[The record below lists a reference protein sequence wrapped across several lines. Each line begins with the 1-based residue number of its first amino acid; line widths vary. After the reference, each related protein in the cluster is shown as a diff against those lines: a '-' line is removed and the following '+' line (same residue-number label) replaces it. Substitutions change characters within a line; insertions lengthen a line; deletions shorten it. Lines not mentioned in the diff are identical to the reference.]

1 MKKFLK
7 NNIYF
12 ILVLLL
18 SLPSVFALFKG
29 GFYGASDDM
38 HIAWLF
44 EMDRIIKIWQIPP
57 RFVPDLSFG
66 FGYPLFNFV
75 FPLPFYLGEL
85 YHLIGLNF
93 VDSIKLVYGL
103 SLVGSSLAMYVLLK
117 EFLNKELSL
126 VGSLI
131 YLYTPYRATDVY
143 SRGAIGESLS
153 FVFLPLIILSIIK
166 IYKNCIDKI
175 HTKIDWKNILT
186 FSLSLAA
193 LILSHNIVSY
203 MFFPFIL
210 LLVIIFL
217 FNLANKKLFIVNNLL
232 GIIFGLSISIYF
244 WLPAIIESS
253 LMKYETVFNFK
264 DHFPTMKQL
273 ITPYFGYGSSVPGPY
288 DWMSFF
294 LGTLNIF
301 ILISGILLSIFFW
314 KRFRRLE
321 KNIFIWSV
329 IVFFLSIFMMNYRS
343 SFIWDNIPFLTYF
356 QFPWRFLTLT
366 TFSSVFFLLPLN
378 YLTKNKVFKMIIPL
392 GLVIFTI
399 FINVNYF
406 KPHDFLGRTDSYYIN
421 RYIPFPLPS
430 QEYLT
435 LQEEY
440 LRLPKNLTE
449 RPSKVY
455 PILFSNEEVN
465 YQVIKEDGL
474 STTIN
479 FEMGNNGLVYYNK
492 YYFPGWSAKLDGKE
506 VKLSAGKPFAQVSL
520 YVEKGK
526 HTVEFKFKEVWY
538 RKILNW
544 FSLLTFVSL
553 IVLNC
558 KYKNHEKNNK

>member
-18 SLPSVFALFKG
+18 SLPSVFALLRG

-44 EMDRIIKIWQIPP
+44 EMDRIIKIWQVPP

-85 YHLIGLNF
+85 YHLIGFNF

-103 SLVGSSLAMYVLLK
+103 SLVGSSLAMYLLLK
-117 EFLNKELSL
+117 EFLSKGLGVVGAL
-126 VGSLI
+126 V

-153 FVFLPLIILSIIK
+153 FVFLPLIILSIIR
-166 IYKNCIDKI
+166 IYKNCEDKI
-175 HTKIDWKNILT
+175 NKNISWKNILT
-186 FSLSLAA
+186 FSFSLAA

-203 MFFPFIL
+203 MFFSFIL
-210 LLVIIFL
+210 LLVFIFV
-217 FNLANKKLFIVNNLL
+217 FNVVNKKLFILNNLL

-273 ITPYFGYGSSVPGPY
+273 VTPYFEYGASVAGPY

-294 LGTLNIF
+294 LGTVNI
-301 ILISGILLSIFFW
+301 LVLVSGILLSTFFW
-314 KRFRRLE
+314 KRFKRLE
-321 KNIFIWSV
+321 KNIFIWSI

-343 SFIWDNIPFLTYF
+343 SFIWDNFPLLPYF

-378 YLTKNKVFKMIIPL
+378 HLIKNKTFKIMIPL
-392 GLVIFTI
+392 GLVLFTI
-399 FINVNYF
+399 FLNVNYF
-406 KPHDFLGRTDSYYIN
+406 KPHDFLGRTDEYYIN
-421 RYIPFPLPS
+421 RYIPVPS
-430 QEYLT
+430 PSEDYLT

-440 LRLPKNLTE
+440 LRLPKSLKE
-449 RPSKVY
+449 RPNKVY
-455 PILFSNEEVN
+455 PTLFSSEEVS
-465 YQVIKEDGL
+465 YQVIKEDGI
-474 STTIN
+474 SSTIN
-479 FEMGNNGLVYYNK
+479 FEMGKGGLIYYNK

-506 VKLSAGKPFAQVSL
+506 VELSAGEPFAQVSL
-520 YVEKGK
+520 YVEKGQ
-526 HTVEFKFKEVWY
+526 HTVKFEFKEVWY
-538 RKILNW
+538 RKMLNW
-544 FSLLTFVSL
+544 LSLLTLLSL
-553 IVLNC
+553 IVLNF
-558 KYKNHEKNNK
+558 KYNNHEKNNK

>member
-18 SLPSVFALFKG
+18 SLPSIFALLRG

-44 EMDRIIKIWQIPP
+44 EMDKIIKIWQIPP

-85 YHLIGLNF
+85 FNLTGFSL
-93 VDSIKLVYGL
+93 VDSVKLVYGI
-103 SLVGSSLAMYVLLK
+103 SLVGSSLVMYLLLK
-117 EFLNKELSL
+117 EFLNKELSV

-153 FVFLPLIILSIIK
+153 FVFLPLIIFSIIR
-166 IYKNCIDKI
+166 IYKSYEDKLN
-175 HTKIDWKNILT
+175 KKLDWKNISI
-186 FSLSLAA
+186 FSFSLAA

-203 MFFPFIL
+203 MFFPFVL
-210 LLVIIFL
+210 LLILIFL
-217 FNLANKKLFIVNNLL
+217 LTLVNKRSFVLSNIL

-273 ITPYFGYGSSVPGPY
+273 ITPYFGYGSSVAGPY

-294 LGTLNIF
+294 LGGVNIL

-314 KRFRRLE
+314 KRFKRLE
-321 KNIFIWSV
+321 KNIFIWSI

-343 SFIWDNIPFLTYF
+343 SFIWDNIPFLPYF

-378 YLTKNKVFKMIIPL
+378 YVLKIKAFKIIIPL
-392 GLVIFTI
+392 GLAFFTI
-399 FINVNYF
+399 FLNVNYF
-406 KPHDFLGRTDSYYIN
+406 KPHDFLGRTDDYYIN
-421 RYIPFPLPS
+421 RYIPVPS
-430 QEYLT
+430 PSKDYLT

-440 LRLPKNLTE
+440 LRLPKSLKEKPN
-449 RPSKVY
+449 RVY
-455 PILFSNEEVN
+455 PILFSSEEIS
-465 YQVIKEDGL
+465 YQVIKENGL
-474 STTIN
+474 SSTIN
-479 FEMGNNGLVYYNK
+479 FEMGDSGLIYYNK

-506 VKLSAGKPFAQVSL
+506 IKLFAGEPFAQVSL
-520 YVEKGK
+520 YVEKGQ
-526 HTVEFKFKEVWY
+526 HVVEFKFKEVWY

-544 FSLLTFVSL
+544 FSLFAVVSL
-553 IVLNC
+553 IVLGS
-558 KYKNHEKNNK
+558 KYKYYEKNNK